1 MNFCCFFILQ
11 YCYAELGCMI
21 TKTGADYA
29 YIMESFGP
37 FVAFL
42 RLWIECKGV
51 GVDYRLFVDFDLLIY
66 FFHLQLHTR
75 PPT

>member
-1 MNFCCFFILQ
+1 
-11 YCYAELGCMI
+11 MI

-42 RLWIECKGV
+42 RLWIECKLELHCSIENN
-51 GVDYRLFVDFDLLIY
+51 YPSTQLPTNLLLMIIESV
-66 FFHLQLHTR
+66 LI
-75 PPT
+75 